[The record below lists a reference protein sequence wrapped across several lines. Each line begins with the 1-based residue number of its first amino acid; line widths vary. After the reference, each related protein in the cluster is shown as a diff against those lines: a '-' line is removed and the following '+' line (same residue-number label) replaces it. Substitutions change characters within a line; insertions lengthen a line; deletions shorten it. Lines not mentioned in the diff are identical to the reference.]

1 MYLTEYLMVKVG
13 ILQHDIVWGNPAENR
28 ERLQRQIEALSGAD
42 LYVLPEMWSTGFAIE
57 PEGLAEKD
65 GVTLQWMR
73 QMAQRYDAALAGSV
87 AVEENGK
94 FYNRLYFVKPD
105 GMVEYYDKHHLFSY
119 GGEDKHYACGHKR
132 VVVEWRGVRFLLTVC
147 YDLRFPVWTRYDNDY
162 DAMLCVAN
170 WPTVRIDSWNILLR
184 ARAIENQCFVVGV
197 NRVGKDPNCEY
208 SGCSAI
214 INPYGQTIVECER
227 DKESSAEAVL
237 DMQMLKS
244 YRAKFPAI
252 NEKDKFEITI

>member
-1 MYLTEYLMVKVG
+1 MKVS
-13 ILQHDIVWGNPAENR
+13 ILQHDIAWGNPTENR
-28 ERLQRQIEALSGAD
+28 QDLEQLIESAPEAD
-42 LYVLPEMWSTGFAIE
+42 LYVLPEMWSTGFATE
-57 PEGLAEKD
+57 PEGLAERD
-65 GVTLQWMR
+65 DATLQWMN
-73 QMAQRYDAALAGSV
+73 QMALRYDAALAGSV

-105 GMVEYYDKHHLFSY
+105 GVVEYYDKHHLFSY
-119 GGEDKHYACGHKR
+119 GGEDKHYACGNKR

-147 YDLRFPVWTRYDNDY
+147 YDLRFPVWMRYCGDY

-208 SGCSAI
+208 CGCSAI
-214 INPYGQTIVECER
+214 INPYGQIIVECER
-227 DKESSAEAVL
+227 HKECSAEAVL
-237 DMQMLKS
+237 DMQMLQA
-244 YRAKFPAI
+244 YRTKFPAL

>member
-1 MYLTEYLMVKVG
+1 MKVS
-13 ILQHDIVWGNPAENR
+13 ILQHDIAWGNPTENR
-28 ERLQRQIEALSGAD
+28 QHLEQLIESAPEAD
-42 LYVLPEMWSTGFAIE
+42 LYVLPEMWSTGFATE
-57 PEGLAEKD
+57 PEGLAERD
-65 GVTLQWMR
+65 DATLKWMK
-73 QMAQRYDAALAGSV
+73 QMALRYDAALAGSV

-119 GGEDKHYACGHKR
+119 GGEDKHYACGNKR
-132 VVVEWRGVRFLLTVC
+132 VVVEWRGVRFLLNVC
-147 YDLRFPVWTRYDNDY
+147 YDLRFPVWMRYCGDY

-208 SGCSAI
+208 CGCSAI
-214 INPYGQTIVECER
+214 INPYGQIIVECER
-227 DKESSAEAVL
+227 HKECSAEAVL
-237 DMQMLKS
+237 DMQMLQA
-244 YRAKFPAI
+244 YRAKFPAL

>member
-1 MYLTEYLMVKVG
+1 MKVS
-13 ILQHDIVWGNPAENR
+13 ILQHDIAWGNPTENR
-28 ERLQRQIEALSGAD
+28 QHLELLIESAPEAD
-42 LYVLPEMWSTGFAIE
+42 LYVLPEMWSTGFATE
-57 PEGLAEKD
+57 PEGLAERD
-65 GVTLQWMR
+65 DATLQWMK
-73 QMAQRYDAALAGSV
+73 QMASRYDAALAGSV

-105 GMVEYYDKHHLFSY
+105 GVVEYYDKHHLFSY
-119 GGEDKHYACGHKR
+119 GGEDKHYACGNKR

-147 YDLRFPVWTRYDNDY
+147 YDLRFPVWMRYCGDY
-162 DAMLCVAN
+162 DAILCVAN

-208 SGCSAI
+208 CGCSAI
-214 INPYGQTIVECER
+214 INPYGQIIVECER
-227 DKESSAEAVL
+227 NSECSAEAVL
-237 DMQMLKS
+237 DMQMLEA
-244 YRAKFPAI
+244 YRAKFPAL

>member
-1 MYLTEYLMVKVG
+1 MVKVR
-13 ILQHDIVWGNPAENR
+13 ILQHDIVWGKPAENR
-28 ERLQRQIEALSGAD
+28 ERLQRQIEAQPGAD
-42 LYVLPEMWSTGFAIE
+42 LYVLSEMWSTGFATN

-65 GVTLQWMR
+65 DATLQWMK
-73 QMAQRYDAALAGSV
+73 QMALRYDAALAGSV

-119 GGEDKHYACGHKR
+119 GGEDKHYACGNKR
-132 VVVEWRGVRFLLTVC
+132 VVVEWRGVKFLLTVC
-147 YDLRFPVWTRYDNDY
+147 YDLRFPVWMRYCGDY

-197 NRVGKDPNCEY
+197 NRVGKDPSCEY
-208 SGCSAI
+208 CGCSAI

-227 DKESSAEAVL
+227 DKECSAEAVL
-237 DMQMLKS
+237 DMQMLEV
-244 YRAKFPAI
+244 YRAKFPAL

>member
-1 MYLTEYLMVKVG
+1 MKVS
-13 ILQHDIVWGNPAENR
+13 ILQHDIAWGNPTENR
-28 ERLQRQIEALSGAD
+28 QHLEQLIESAPEAD
-42 LYVLPEMWSTGFAIE
+42 LYVLPEMWSTGFATE
-57 PEGLAEKD
+57 PEGLAERD
-65 GVTLQWMR
+65 DATLQWMK
-73 QMAQRYDAALAGSV
+73 QMALRYDAALAGSV

-105 GMVEYYDKHHLFSY
+105 GVVEYYDKHHLFSY
-119 GGEDKHYACGHKR
+119 GGEDKHYACGNKR

-147 YDLRFPVWTRYDNDY
+147 YDLRFPVWMRYCGDY

-208 SGCSAI
+208 CGCSAI
-214 INPYGQTIVECER
+214 INPYGQIIVECER
-227 DKESSAEAVL
+227 HKECSAEAVL
-237 DMQMLKS
+237 DMQMLQA
-244 YRAKFPAI
+244 YRTKFPAL
-252 NEKDKFEITI
+252 NEKDKLAMKP

>member
-1 MYLTEYLMVKVG
+1 MKVS
-13 ILQHDIVWGNPAENR
+13 ILQHDIAWGNPTENR
-28 ERLQRQIEALSGAD
+28 QHLEQLIELAPEAD
-42 LYVLPEMWSTGFAIE
+42 LYVLPEMWSTGFATE
-57 PEGLAEKD
+57 PEGLAERD
-65 GVTLQWMR
+65 DATLQWMK
-73 QMAQRYDAALAGSV
+73 QMALRYDAALAGSV

-119 GGEDKHYACGHKR
+119 GGEDKHYACGNKR
-132 VVVEWRGVRFLLTVC
+132 VVVEWRGVRFLLAVC
-147 YDLRFPVWTRYDNDY
+147 YDLRFPVWMRYCGDY

-208 SGCSAI
+208 CGCSAI
-214 INPYGQTIVECER
+214 INPYGQIIVECER
-227 DKESSAEAVL
+227 HKECSAEAVL
-237 DMQMLKS
+237 DMQMLQA
-244 YRAKFPAI
+244 YRTKFPAL